1 LGGTVAVP
9 AIEPQI
15 IDDFLAGAGWSD
27 AQLDPIVGDASF
39 RQYWRVA
46 GKLGK
51 AILMVAPPPE
61 EDVKPF
67 LEVAQYLLKNGMR
80 APEIFAADADKG
92 FILLEDF
99 GDKRMRE
106 TVDTLPLSDQQ
117 PVYRKAID
125 AIVKLHGQP
134 IIDLP
139 AYDMAVYERE
149 ALLFCDWYCPAAGLT
164 VDKAGFVDA
173 VHHIMKPVLEGQ
185 DRPVVVLRDYHAEN
199 IMLLEKN
206 RQGLLDFQDALLGHP
221 AYDIVSLL
229 QDARRD
235 VPHELEIAMC
245 DYFCEHS
252 QYHKDFKRDYA
263 ILGAQRNLKIV
274 GIFMRLAVR
283 DNKPRYPSLIP
294 RVWRYL
300 EQDLKH
306 PSLEP
311 MAAWFARNMPA
322 ELRARDGAIEGQSA

>member
-1 LGGTVAVP
+1 MA
-9 AIEPQI
+9 AIEKRD
-15 IDDFLAGAGWSD
+15 IDDFLASAGWTD
-27 AQLDPIVGDASF
+27 AALEPIVGDASF
-39 RQYWRVA
+39 RQYWRVNSQ
-46 GKLGK
+46 LGK

-67 LEVAQYLLKNGMR
+67 ITVGQYLLKNNMR
-80 APEIFAADADKG
+80 GPDIISADAEKG
-92 FILLEDF
+92 LVLLEDF

-106 TVDTLPLSDQQ
+106 TVDALPLAQQ
-117 PVYRKAID
+117 KPIYQTAID
-125 AIVKLHGQP
+125 AIIRLHGQP

-149 ALLFCDWYCPAAGLT
+149 ALLFCEWYCPAAGLK
-164 VDKAGFVDA
+164 VDSAAYLSALED
-173 VHHIMKPVLEGQ
+173 IMQPVLARQ

-199 IMLLEKN
+199 IMLLDKKD
-206 RQGLLDFQDALLGHP
+206 QGLLDFQDALLGHP

-235 VPHELEIAMC
+235 VPEELETEMYN
-245 DYFCEHS
+245 YFCDQSPHREN
-252 QYHKDFKRDYA
+252 FACDYA

-283 DNKPRYPSLIP
+283 DNKPRYPLLIP

-300 EQDLKH
+300 ERDLQH
-306 PSLEP
+306 EALAP
-311 MAAWFARNMPA
+311 MAAWFDANIPVDIRNHH
-322 ELRARDGAIEGQSA
+322 GALKGES